1 MSDVGESVSFEGTG
15 DTVGE
20 ARWAALREL
29 ERKLG
34 PVDQS
39 AVEIVVISEGE
50 RGLLGVG
57 KEPAR
62 VLARHTGPAAQ
73 PAPIPEPVATA
84 EVASPLEPD
93 PDLSEPAA
101 AALRVVDHIARAL
114 GAEYRVRATD
124 RAEGIVLDVSGGD
137 PGPVIGRH
145 GATIDAIEHLAAA
158 VAFPPGADRRPV
170 SVDAQGYRARRE
182 RRLRELAA
190 QAAEEALRENAPM
203 ELDPM
208 SAAERKVVHLALADR
223 EDVTTSSDGREPERF
238 VVVWPQGTGPAD
250 AVPAV

>member
-1 MSDVGESVSFEGTG
+1 MSESHDSVSVEGTG

-34 PVDQS
+34 TVDQA
-39 AVEIVVISEGE
+39 AVEIVVIAEGE

-62 VLARHTGPAAQ
+62 VLARVSA
-73 PAPIPEPVATA
+73 PVAA
-84 EVASPLEPD
+84 PVEVAEAPGASEPD
-93 PDLSEPAA
+93 PDLSDSAA
-101 AALRVVDHIARAL
+101 AALRVVERIARAL
-114 GAEYRVRATD
+114 GPEYRVQASD
-124 RAEGIVLDVSGGD
+124 RADGIVLDVSGGD

-158 VAFPPGADRRPV
+158 VAFPPGADRRSV

-238 VVVWPQGTGPAD
+238 VVVWPAGSGPDD
-250 AVPAV
+250 AAPAA

>member
-1 MSDVGESVSFEGTG
+1 MSEDDGSLTVEGSG

-29 ERKLG
+29 ERQVG
-34 PVDQS
+34 TVDPA
-39 AVEIVVISEGE
+39 AVEVVVISEGE

-57 KEPAR
+57 REPAR
-62 VLARHTGPAAQ
+62 VLAKLAGAAPP
-73 PAPIPEPVATA
+73 PAPAPPPQSDE
-84 EVASPLEPD
+84 
-93 PDLSEPAA
+93 DLSDAA
-101 AALRVVDHIARAL
+101 RAALRVVEQIAHAL
-114 GAEYRVRATD
+114 GEGYRVRASD
-124 RAEGIVLDVSGGD
+124 EGERGIVLDVSGGD

-158 VAFPPGADRRPV
+158 VAFPPGADRRPL

-182 RRLRELAA
+182 RRLTELALH
-190 QAAEEALRENAPM
+190 AAEDAVRENAPM

-208 SAAERKVVHLALADR
+208 SAAERKVIHLVLADR

-238 VVVWPQGTGPAD
+238 VVVWPQGTGPAE
-250 AVPAV
+250 AS

>member
-1 MSDVGESVSFEGTG
+1 MSESHDSVSVEGTG

-34 PVDQS
+34 TVDQA
-39 AVEIVVISEGE
+39 AVEIVVIAEGE

-62 VLARHTGPAAQ
+62 VLARVS
-73 PAPIPEPVATA
+73 APL
-84 EVASPLEPD
+84 ASPVEPAEAAAPSEPD
-93 PDLSEPAA
+93 PDLSVPAA
-101 AALRVVDHIARAL
+101 AALRVVERIARAL
-114 GAEYRVRATD
+114 GPEYRVQASD
-124 RAEGIVLDVSGGD
+124 RADGIVLDVSGGD

-158 VAFPPGADRRPV
+158 VAFPPGADRRSV

-238 VVVWPQGTGPAD
+238 VVVWPAGTGPED
-250 AVPAV
+250 AAPAA

>member
-1 MSDVGESVSFEGTG
+1 M
-15 DTVGE
+15 
-20 ARWAALREL
+20 
-29 ERKLG
+29 
-34 PVDQS
+34 
-39 AVEIVVISEGE
+39 
-50 RGLLGVG
+50 
-57 KEPAR
+57 
-62 VLARHTGPAAQ
+62 
-73 PAPIPEPVATA
+73 
-84 EVASPLEPD
+84 
-93 PDLSEPAA
+93 
-101 AALRVVDHIARAL
+101 
-114 GAEYRVRATD
+114 
-124 RAEGIVLDVSGGD
+124 LDVAGGD

-158 VAFPPGADRRPV
+158 VAFPPGAERRPL

-238 VVVWPQGTGPAD
+238 VVVWPAGTGPAD
-250 AVPAV
+250 ATPPV

>member
-1 MSDVGESVSFEGTG
+1 MSTGGEPITVEGTG

-29 ERKLG
+29 ERQLG
-34 PVDQS
+34 PIDQS
-39 AVEIVVISEGE
+39 AVEIVVVSEGE

-57 KEPAR
+57 REPAR
-62 VLARHTGPAAQ
+62 VLARVSAPAPAA
-73 PAPIPEPVATA
+73 EVV
-84 EVASPLEPD
+84 EVAVASEPD
-93 PDLSEPAA
+93 PDLSETAA
-101 AALRVVDHIARAL
+101 KALRVVEHIARAL
-114 GAEYRVRATD
+114 GPEYRVKATD
-124 RAEGIVLDVSGGD
+124 GPDGIVLDVSGGD

-158 VAFPPGADRRPV
+158 VAFPPGADRRPL

-238 VVVWPQGTGPAD
+238 VVVWPAGTGPAD
-250 AVPAV
+250 AAPAV

>member
-1 MSDVGESVSFEGTG
+1 MSESGGAVSVEGTG

-29 ERKLG
+29 ERQLG
-34 PVDQS
+34 TVDQA

-62 VLARHTGPAAQ
+62 VLARVS
-73 PAPIPEPVATA
+73 APVTSVADVA
-84 EVASPLEPD
+84 VASEPD

-101 AALRVVDHIARAL
+101 AALRVVEQIARAL
-114 GAEYRVRATD
+114 GSEYRVKASD
-124 RAEGIVLDVSGGD
+124 RPDGIVLDVSGGD

-158 VAFPPGADRRPV
+158 VAFPPGADRRPL

-208 SAAERKVVHLALADR
+208 SAAERKVIHLVLAER

-238 VVVWPQGTGPAD
+238 VVVWPKGTGPED
-250 AVPAV
+250 AAPAA

>member
-1 MSDVGESVSFEGTG
+1 MSEGGESVSVEGTG

-62 VLARHTGPAAQ
+62 VLARLSGAVAQ
-73 PAPIPEPVATA
+73 PVDVGEAV
-84 EVASPLEPD
+84 EVASAREPD
-93 PDLSEPAA
+93 PDLSAPAA
-101 AALRVVDHIARAL
+101 AALRVVEHIARAL
-114 GAEYRVRATD
+114 GAEYRVKATD

-238 VVVWPQGTGPAD
+238 VVVWPAGSGPED

>member
-1 MSDVGESVSFEGTG
+1 MSESGGAVSVEGTG

-29 ERKLG
+29 ERQLG
-34 PVDQS
+34 TVDQA

-62 VLARHTGPAAQ
+62 VLARVS
-73 PAPIPEPVATA
+73 APVTSVADVA
-84 EVASPLEPD
+84 VASEPD

-101 AALRVVDHIARAL
+101 AALRVVEQIARAL
-114 GAEYRVRATD
+114 GSEYRVKASD
-124 RAEGIVLDVSGGD
+124 RPDGIVLDVSGGD

-158 VAFPPGADRRPV
+158 VAFPPGADRRPL

-238 VVVWPQGTGPAD
+238 VVVWPAGAGPED
-250 AVPAV
+250 AAPAA

>member
-1 MSDVGESVSFEGTG
+1 MSDGAGSVSVEGTG

-29 ERKLG
+29 ERRLG
-34 PVDQS
+34 TVDQS

-62 VLARHTGPAAQ
+62 VLARLSGSAVA
-73 PAPIPEPVATA
+73 PVAV
-84 EVASPLEPD
+84 EVAVAVAPD
-93 PDLSEPAA
+93 PGSDHDLELSAPAA
-101 AALRVVDHIARAL
+101 AALRVVGQIARAL
-114 GAEYRVRATD
+114 GSDYRVQATD
-124 RAEGIVLDVSGGD
+124 RPDGIVLDVSGGD

-238 VVVWPQGTGPAD
+238 VVVWPAGSGPED
-250 AVPAV
+250 AAPAV

>member
-1 MSDVGESVSFEGTG
+1 MSEGGESVSVEGTG

-29 ERKLG
+29 ERRLG
-34 PVDQS
+34 SVDQS
-39 AVEIVVISEGE
+39 AVEIVVVSEGE

-62 VLARHTGPAAQ
+62 VLARLSGPAV
-73 PAPIPEPVATA
+73 PPPPVA
-84 EVASPLEPD
+84 EVGALASAREPD

-101 AALRVVDHIARAL
+101 AALRVVEHIARAL
-114 GAEYRVRATD
+114 GAEYRVQATD

-238 VVVWPQGTGPAD
+238 VVVWPAGSGPED
-250 AVPAV
+250 AVPAG

>member
-1 MSDVGESVSFEGTG
+1 MSESGAPVSVEGTG

-29 ERKLG
+29 ERQLG
-34 PVDQS
+34 TVDQ
-39 AVEIVVISEGE
+39 ATVEIVVISEGE

-62 VLARHTGPAAQ
+62 VLARVSA
-73 PAPIPEPVATA
+73 PVASTP
-84 EVASPLEPD
+84 EVAVASEPD

-101 AALRVVDHIARAL
+101 AALRVVEQIARAL
-114 GAEYRVRATD
+114 GPEYRVKVSEA
-124 RAEGIVLDVSGGD
+124 ANGIVLDVSGGD

-158 VAFPPGADRRPV
+158 VAFPPGADRRPL

-238 VVVWPQGTGPAD
+238 VVVWPAGAGPEDSTG
-250 AVPAV
+250 AV

>member
-1 MSDVGESVSFEGTG
+1 MSESGDSVSVEGTG

-34 PVDQS
+34 TVDQA

-62 VLARHTGPAAQ
+62 VLARVSA
-73 PAPIPEPVATA
+73 PVASPVEVA
-84 EVASPLEPD
+84 EVAVSEPD
-93 PDLSEPAA
+93 PDLSDPAA
-101 AALRVVDHIARAL
+101 AALRVVERIARAL
-114 GAEYRVRATD
+114 GPEYRVQASD
-124 RAEGIVLDVSGGD
+124 RADGIVLDVSGGD

-238 VVVWPQGTGPAD
+238 VVVWPAGAGPED
-250 AVPAV
+250 AAPAA

>member
-1 MSDVGESVSFEGTG
+1 MSQTGEPVSVEGSG

-29 ERKLG
+29 ERQHG
-34 PVDQS
+34 AVDQS

-62 VLARHTGPAAQ
+62 VLARLTGAVPEVVAVVEAVPAE
-73 PAPIPEPVATA
+73 PA
-84 EVASPLEPD
+84 

-101 AALRVVDHIARAL
+101 AAVLVVDLIARAL
-114 GAEYRVRATD
+114 GPGYRVSASEDDAR
-124 RAEGIVLDVSGGD
+124 GIVLDVSGGD

-170 SVDAQGYRARRE
+170 AVDAQGYRARRE
-182 RRLRELAA
+182 RRLRELAT
-190 QAAEEALRENAPM
+190 QAAEEAIREHAPM

-223 EDVTTSSDGREPERF
+223 ADVTTSSDGREPERF
-238 VVVWPQGTGPAD
+238 VVVWPAGTGPAD
-250 AVPAV
+250 AAPAV

>member
-1 MSDVGESVSFEGTG
+1 MSEGGDSISVEGTG

-29 ERKLG
+29 ERRLG

-39 AVEIVVISEGE
+39 TVEIVVIAEGE

-62 VLARHTGPAAQ
+62 VLARVTGAAAEPAPAAE
-73 PAPIPEPVATA
+73 EPPV
-84 EVASPLEPD
+84 ESD
-93 PDLSEPAA
+93 PDLSEAA
-101 AALRVVDHIARAL
+101 SAALRVVQHIARAL
-114 GAEYRVRATD
+114 GPEYRVRASED
-124 RAEGIVLDVSGGD
+124 DDAGIVLDVSGGD

-145 GATIDAIEHLAAA
+145 GATIDAIEHLAVA
-158 VAFPPGADRRPV
+158 VAFPPGADRRAV

-190 QAAEEALRENAPM
+190 QAAEEAVRENAPM

-223 EDVTTSSDGREPERF
+223 DDVTTSSDGREPERF
-238 VVVWPQGTGPAD
+238 VVVWPQGSGPAD

>member
-1 MSDVGESVSFEGTG
+1 MSEVGGPLTVEGTG

-29 ERKLG
+29 ERQVG
-34 PVDQS
+34 TVDPA
-39 AVEIVVISEGE
+39 AVEIVVVSEGE

-57 KEPAR
+57 REPAR
-62 VLARHTGPAAQ
+62 VIARLSGASSVPIAEEPAV
-73 PAPIPEPVATA
+73 P
-84 EVASPLEPD
+84 
-93 PDLSEPAA
+93 LSEPAA
-101 AALRVVDHIARAL
+101 AALRVVEQIARAL
-114 GAEYRVRATD
+114 GPGYRVSASD
-124 RAEGIVLDVSGGD
+124 DEEHGIVLDVAGGD

-158 VAFPPGADRRPV
+158 VAFPPGADRRPLA
-170 SVDAQGYRARRE
+170 VDAQGYRARRE
-182 RRLRELAA
+182 RRLRELALH
-190 QAAEEALRENAPM
+190 AAEDAVREAAPM

-238 VVVWPQGTGPAD
+238 VVVWPRGTGPAAD
-250 AVPAV
+250 GA

>member
-1 MSDVGESVSFEGTG
+1 MSMGGESVSVEGTG

-34 PVDQS
+34 PVDQA

-62 VLARHTGPAAQ
+62 VLARVS
-73 PAPIPEPVATA
+73 APIAVAAEAVVEPEPV
-84 EVASPLEPD
+84 VAREPD
-93 PDLSEPAA
+93 PDLSGPAA
-101 AALRVVDHIARAL
+101 AALRVVEHIARAL
-114 GAEYRVRATD
+114 GPEYRVTATD
-124 RAEGIVLDVSGGD
+124 RADGIVLDVSGGD

-238 VVVWPQGTGPAD
+238 VVVWPAGTGPDD

>member
-1 MSDVGESVSFEGTG
+1 MSDGGESVSVEGTG

-29 ERKLG
+29 ERRLG
-34 PVDQS
+34 AVDQA
-39 AVEIVVISEGE
+39 AVEIVVVSEGE

-57 KEPAR
+57 REPAR
-62 VLARHTGPAAQ
+62 VLARVSRAVPSTAETA
-73 PAPIPEPVATA
+73 PEPAG
-84 EVASPLEPD
+84 EPD
-93 PDLSEPAA
+93 PDLSEAAA
-101 AALRVVDHIARAL
+101 AALRVVEQIVRAL
-114 GAEYRVRATD
+114 GPDYRVRASEHDDT
-124 RAEGIVLDVSGGD
+124 GIVLDVSGGD

-158 VAFPPGADRRPV
+158 VAFPPGADRRGV
-170 SVDAQGYRARRE
+170 SVDAQGYRARRD

-208 SAAERKVVHLALADR
+208 SAAERKVVHMALAER

-238 VVVWPQGTGPAD
+238 VVVWPAGSGPAD
-250 AVPAV
+250 AAPAV

>member
-1 MSDVGESVSFEGTG
+1 MSEGGDSVSVEGTG

-29 ERKLG
+29 ERRLG
-34 PVDQS
+34 TVDQS
-39 AVEIVVISEGE
+39 AVEIVVVSEGE

-62 VLARHTGPAAQ
+62 VLARLAVAVPAAVV
-73 PAPIPEPVATA
+73 AEPEP
-84 EVASPLEPD
+84 ELEQD
-93 PDLSEPAA
+93 SDLSEAAVAA
-101 AALRVVDHIARAL
+101 ARVVGHIAKAL
-114 GAEYRVRATD
+114 GPEYRVRARERDDT
-124 RAEGIVLDVSGGD
+124 GIVLDISGGD

-190 QAAEEALRENAPM
+190 EAAAEAVRENAPM

-238 VVVWPQGTGPAD
+238 VVVWPQGSGPAD

>member
-1 MSDVGESVSFEGTG
+1 MSQTGEPVSVEGSG

-29 ERKLG
+29 ERQHG
-34 PVDQS
+34 AVDQS

-57 KEPAR
+57 REPAR
-62 VLARHTGPAAQ
+62 VLARLTSSLPDVAPQAEAAPAE
-73 PAPIPEPVATA
+73 I
-84 EVASPLEPD
+84 D
-93 PDLSEPAA
+93 PNLSEPAA
-101 AALRVVDHIARAL
+101 AALRVVDLIARAL
-114 GAEYRVRATD
+114 GPGYRVS
-124 RAEGIVLDVSGGD
+124 AEEDDARGIVLDVSGGD

-170 SVDAQGYRARRE
+170 AVDAQGYRARRE

-190 QAAEEALRENAPM
+190 QAAEEAVKEQAPM

-238 VVVWPQGTGPAD
+238 VVVWPAGTGPSD
-250 AVPAV
+250 AAPAA

>member
-1 MSDVGESVSFEGTG
+1 MSEAGDSVSVEGSG

-29 ERKLG
+29 ERQLG
-34 PVDQS
+34 AIDQS

-57 KEPAR
+57 REPAR
-62 VLARHTGPAAQ
+62 VLARLSGGGSAA
-73 PAPIPEPVATA
+73 PEAAPEAA
-84 EVASPLEPD
+84 YD
-93 PDLSEPAA
+93 PDLSDPAA
-101 AALRVVDHIARAL
+101 AALRVVDQIARAL
-114 GAEYRVRATD
+114 GTAYRVSATEND
-124 RAEGIVLDVSGGD
+124 EKGIVLDISGGD

-145 GATIDAIEHLAAA
+145 GATIDAIEHLASA
-158 VAFPPGADRRPV
+158 VAFPPGAERRTLA
-170 SVDAQGYRARRE
+170 VDAQGYRARRE
-182 RRLRELAA
+182 RRLRELAG
-190 QAAEEALRENAPM
+190 QAAEEAIRENAPM

-250 AVPAV
+250 AVPVT